1 MSTEITDLLRQMFHF
16 QVVAIVLVVGL
27 YGYAI
32 YGTIVIT
39 RLLRES
45 QDLTREVLRRLP
57 EQG

>member
-1 MSTEITDLLRQMFHF
+1 MDHHIVTA
-16 QVVAIVLVVGL
+16 AIFVLVAGL

-32 YGTIVIT
+32 YGTVVIT

-45 QDLTREVLRRLP
+45 QAITQESQRMTREVLRRLP

>member
-1 MSTEITDLLRQMFHF
+1 MSHELTDLLRQMFHF
-16 QVVAIVLVVGL
+16 QIIALVLVVGL

-57 EQG
+57 DQH

>member
-1 MSTEITDLLRQMFHF
+1 MDHH
-16 QVVAIVLVVGL
+16 VVTAAIFVLVVGL

-32 YGTIVIT
+32 YGTVVMT

-45 QDLTREVLRRLP
+45 QQVTREVQREVGEVLRRLP